1 MGLDEEDAQ
10 FLDQLAINKKKREAE
25 WRAEE
30 QLVTKRF
37 REQADKLS
45 SSTGAS
51 SGLKKVPV
59 PKMMHAKSTSQ
70 AKSTSSTLSNASTP
84 QDGSKN
90 SRNSHRK
97 IVAGVLKKPKTNEPA
112 NDGKL
117 EGKATLKEMN
127 QSRGSQN
134 DTAKDHSVECGTN
147 VKEVPA
153 LKSILSAYGTSSSD
167 EED

>member
-30 QLVTKRF
+30 QLITKRF

-45 SSTGAS
+45 SSTGAP

-59 PKMMHAKSTSQ
+59 PNMMHAKSTSQ

-84 QDGSKN
+84 
-90 SRNSHRK
+90 RNSHRK
-97 IVAGVLKKPKTNEPA
+97 IVAGALKKPKTNEPA

-117 EGKATLKEMN
+117 EGKASVKEMK
-127 QSRGSQN
+127 QSRDSQN
-134 DTAKDHSVECGTN
+134 DTVKDHSGECGTN